1 MTYYFPRLDRISYIE
16 VTSPPFFG
24 DFFTNPHSV
33 LPILGFI
40 SQTHSNG
47 FWKNNNELR
56 NMHNFTMRLSGF
68 CFALYA
74 NLEASKMGMRI
85 WKFQRWNWSRVPLSA
100 AMSNGFD
107 FAHRYFKTRKGREIV
122 TRARSLIE
130 FNRNRNTIIEGREKM
145 CNQWFSFLIVFL
157 CMAIAKTIFQIPR
170 HQITITWCVGF
181 WAHNRMRI

>member
-1 MTYYFPRLDRISYIE
+1 MTFLRIHIQFCQSWVSFLRPIQMALEKITMSYATCTILQCDYGAFLLHYMPARNLHKKKDPWSNPKW
-16 VTSPPFFG
+16 VRVFG
-24 DFFTNPHSV
+24 
-33 LPILGFI
+33 
-40 SQTHSNG
+40 
-47 FWKNNNELR
+47 
-56 NMHNFTMRLSGF
+56 NFNDG
-68 CFALYA
+68 
-74 NLEASKMGMRI
+74 I
-85 WKFQRWNWSRVPLSA
+85 DQRVPLSA
-100 AMSNGFD
+100 AMANGFD

-122 TRARSLIE
+122 TKARSLIE